1 MVSVFRKSGCEN
13 FNLSQEKVDTQTNL
27 LKNQLQMDTFSPH
40 AHS

>member
-13 FNLSQEKVDTQTNL
+13 FNLSQEKVDPERNIL
-27 LKNQLQMDTFSPH
+27 NYKLQMDTFSPH